1 MTGNAQALEDTEVRV
16 LDGQSLNE
24 VALELSKGD
33 LASHA
38 GMSLETL
45 SRKLSYFQKMGW
57 IKLEGRRKIV
67 ILDKQSLA
75 SLI

>member
-1 MTGNAQALEDTEVRV
+1 MADNAQALEDTEVCV

-33 LASHA
+33 LASHT
-38 GMSLETL
+38 GMSPETL

-67 ILDKQSLA
+67 ILDKESLA

>member
-1 MTGNAQALEDTEVRV
+1 
-16 LDGQSLNE
+16 
-24 VALELSKGD
+24 
-33 LASHA
+33 
-38 GMSLETL
+38 MSPETL

>member
-1 MTGNAQALEDTEVRV
+1 VV
-16 LDGQSLNE
+16 
-24 VALELSKGD
+24 LELSKGD
-33 LASHA
+33 LASRT
-38 GMSLETL
+38 GMSPETL

-67 ILDKQSLA
+67 ILDKESLA